1 MEEREFGER
10 LMKAFLII
18 GWFTVIFIPTAVNI
32 AIFFSVL
39 SLNADLAAQ
48 RADNQAQ
55 RLKLRAVYSEFQA
68 IRSDL
73 RDVDDDVDALSAD
86 GVELKIGYAAISA
99 RLDSIGARLAA
110 AERRLPDAEY
120 AVDWFAELEREHARL
135 RERVDALYAAA
146 E

>member
-1 MEEREFGER
+1 
-10 LMKAFLII
+10 MKALPII
-18 GWFTVIFIPTAVNI
+18 GVVAALFVPTAVNI
-32 AIFFSVL
+32 AIFFAVLNLNNSVRTE
-39 SLNADLAAQ
+39 LATQ
-48 RADNQAQ
+48 RAENQAL

-68 IRSDL
+68 IHSEL
-73 RDVDDDVDALSAD
+73 RDVDDDVHALSAD
-86 GVELKIGYAAISA
+86 GAELKIGYAAISA
-99 RLDSIGARLAA
+99 RLDSIKARLAA